1 MTFEFDH
8 LFICTDVAAE
18 NADRLVSLGIVEG
31 SSSQHPGQGTAN
43 RRFFFHN
50 AMVEF
55 LWVHDSTEAQSEAI
69 CRTRLWERWH
79 GHTCVSR
86 GQRNRVC
93 PFGICL
99 RPSKGS
105 GEAVPSELRSALCA
119 FPSWEYHPPYLPASL
134 SIAVGNNSEELA
146 EPMLFQIPFGKRP
159 DQASP
164 EKAQPLEHPLGLRE
178 ITRVEVV
185 TPVATRPSPELQA
198 VLDTQQ
204 VKLSTGEDY
213 CIELGFDGEAQK
225 QHVDFRPDLPLI
237 IHW

>member
-18 NADRLVSLGIVEG
+18 KADRLVSLGIVEG
-31 SSSQHPGQGTAN
+31 SSNQHPGQGTAN

-55 LWVHDSTEAQSEAI
+55 LWVHDPIAAQSEAVR
-69 CRTRLWERWH
+69 RTRLWERWCE
-79 GHTCVSR
+79 HTSVS
-86 GQRNRVC
+86 QRRRDHVC

-99 RPSKGS
+99 RPGHGS
-105 GEAVPSELRSALCA
+105 GGAIA
-119 FPSWEYHPPYLPASL
+119 FPSWEYRPPYLPASL

-159 DQASP
+159 DQSPP
-164 EKAQPLEHPLGLRE
+164 EKAQPLEHPIGLRE

-185 TPVATRPSPELQA
+185 TPVATCPRANAYVSSQLAGGGRNLRQN
-198 VLDTQQ
+198 
-204 VKLSTGEDY
+204 
-213 CIELGFDGEAQK
+213 LG
-225 QHVDFRPDLPLI
+225 
-237 IHW
+237 

>member
-8 LFICTDVAAE
+8 LLICTDVGAE

-55 LWVHDSTEAQSEAI
+55 LWVHDSTEAQSEAVR
-69 CRTRLWERWH
+69 RTRLWERW
-79 GHTCVSR
+79 R
-86 GQRNRVC
+86 DRNRVC

-99 RPSKGS
+99 RPSKDS
-105 GEAVPSELRSALCA
+105 GGAVPSELRSALSA
-119 FPSWEYHPPYLPASL
+119 FPSWEYRPPYLPAPL
-134 SIAVGNNSEELA
+134 SIAVGNNSEKLD

-159 DQASP
+159 DQAPP

-185 TPVATRPSPELQA
+185 TPIATHPSPELQA

-204 VKLSTGEDY
+204 VKLRLGENY

-225 QHVDFRPDLPLI
+225 QRVDFQPELPLMI
-237 IHW
+237 YW